1 MNPSVGLV
9 KWKNSDSRV
18 KNTFGKSDFQIWT
31 WGHAYTPN
39 KKIKVI
45 KFSFEGPM
53 NIYTNIVLKGLT
65 NNLHNKYNP
74 KQEVHSLKLKV
85 KFEVQQ

>member
-1 MNPSVGLV
+1 M
-9 KWKNSDSRV
+9 
-18 KNTFGKSDFQIWT
+18 
-31 WGHAYTPN
+31 HTPKIT

-45 KFSFEGPM
+45 KFSFEGTM
-53 NIYTNIVLKGLT
+53 NKYINIVLKGLT